1 MYFEGH
7 GVDKDTDKA
16 LQQLRDSAES
26 CSMAMFS
33 LGSLYLSGQHVEKDE
48 AAAFLYFKQAA
59 DLDLG
64 E

>member
-1 MYFEGH
+1 
-7 GVDKDTDKA
+7 
-16 LQQLRDSAES
+16 
-26 CSMAMFS
+26 MAMFS